1 MGNSRQVLMKRL
13 LVLESL
19 RELTYTFMYVAITDD
34 ATCQACLKND
44 LRIMTGE
51 EAERAFPNLLKGPN
65 DFAWYPNVHPHCRCI
80 LILLEAGF

>member
-1 MGNSRQVLMKRL
+1 
-13 LVLESL
+13 
-19 RELTYTFMYVAITDD
+19 
-34 ATCQACLKND
+34 
-44 LRIMTGE
+44 MTGE

>member
-1 MGNSRQVLMKRL
+1 
-13 LVLESL
+13 
-19 RELTYTFMYVAITDD
+19 MYIAITDD
-34 ATCQACLKND
+34 ATCQICLKND

-65 DFAWYPNVHPHCRCI
+65 DFAWYCRCV